1 MEKVD
6 NEAIKFDCNRG
17 CTVSHDQETGE
28 YDCNYRQGCCKLKDY
43 DWLPGIRQEQ
53 FKDLFEVRFKNTR
66 KGIYINASGQGI
78 KAGDLVIVEAT
89 NGHDLGIVTLEGPV
103 VGRQMKCK
111 GVDPE
116 TVPLKKIYRRA
127 KPFDIAKWQEAI
139 AREQETMIQ
148 ARRIAA
154 ELGLDMKIGDVE
166 FQGDG
171 TKAIFYYIAD
181 GRVDFRQLIKVY
193 AEEFRIRIE
202 MKQIAT
208 RQEAGLIGGLGV
220 CGRELCCANF
230 ITNFQSISTSAAR
243 TQDLSLNPQKLAG
256 QCGKLKCCLN
266 FEVANYLDAQSRI
279 PKVTEPLEFEDGPAY
294 LVKTDILQEIMYFS
308 YEKGSLAN
316 LYAVA
321 ASDVAQIIMMN
332 RNGQKPES
340 LRSEQE
346 PVGPQ
351 FVSAVGDDSITRFDK
366 PKKSRNKNRG
376 KNKAGK
382 PAAETSGQS
391 SVEGQAAP
399 VAKPRPEGGN
409 NRRQGGPRR
418 NGNNRPQRPRGDG
431 NPEQKPKT
439 DA

>member
-43 DWLPGIRQEQ
+43 DWLHGIRQEQ

-181 GRVDFRQLIKVY
+181 FRQLIKVY

-202 MKQIAT
+202 MKQIGA

-340 LRSEQE
+340 LKSEPE

-382 PAAETSGQS
+382 PAAEASGQS
-391 SVEGQAAP
+391 SAEGQAAP